1 MRRFLVEVVI
11 DALIVWA
18 VLFLLSLLSVPQ
30 PFPFGAERAPIF
42 SLAHVGA
49 LPYLTAGIGI
59 GLADR
64 IVRPFVVAL
73 TGRLVLSTMGAFL
86 IVVNAIS
93 LWVVSLFVSG
103 LGEMATPRLLW
114 FVVAAALFTVLS
126 SLADAILGLNVPLID
141 EQGEGR
147 AIWRLLDALPTPRR
161 NRIIENV
168 RLQQVYDTIYRYG
181 LDITLERTPIGAVR
195 GWFQRHVL
203 GRDLPDERL
212 SPEARVRIMLQQ
224 LGPTYVKIGQMI
236 ASRREALPP
245 ALLAELEKL
254 QSDVAPFPA
263 DQARAIVEHELG
275 LPLEEAFAT
284 FEPEPFAAASTA
296 QVHRAT
302 LPDGRAVAVKIQ
314 RPRIVAKTKAD
325 LGVLEQ
331 LATVAEERFDVARKL
346 GARGIVREFA
356 TGVLKELDY
365 RNEAYHAQRIAE
377 AMRKFPEIHIPEVD
391 TTRSTARVLTAE
403 FVGGIKISEVERLQ
417 AAGMDT
423 AHLGSVFIRALI
435 KQVLVD
441 GFFHGDPH
449 PGNVLVDPE
458 RRRIIFLD
466 FGLVGELRTD
476 QRLTLIQ
483 LLYAIRGKDSQA
495 IADALI
501 GLGRPG
507 PDFSEPRFRAD
518 VDRLVRQYLVY
529 GHASS
534 VGSAISAVLG
544 AVFDNGLR
552 LSNDLTLAMKAVIQ
566 AEETAMTLSYDLD
579 LVEAVLEEARDATL
593 ARLTADNIEKV
604 ALAQVMRVGQE
615 LVRRAPTL
623 EAAVWKWM
631 DQFGRG
637 KLVVEVDTSELNRQI
652 GKVGD
657 LGRQLAIGMLVTGQ
671 LIGTAILTVVLLQT
685 SSTEFQTFA
694 YLGLIAFAV
703 SLLIS
708 LYVLARALRQ
718 PASDSEG
725 GEGPLL

>member
-11 DALIVWA
+11 DALIVWL
-18 VLFLLSLLSVPQ
+18 VLFVLSILSVPQ
-30 PFPFGAERAPIF
+30 PFPFGGARAPIF
-42 SLAHVGA
+42 SLERVGPV
-49 LPYLTAGIGI
+49 PYLAAGIGI

-64 IVRPFVVAL
+64 LVRPFIVAL

-93 LWVVSLFVSG
+93 LWVVSVFVSG
-103 LGEMATPRLLW
+103 FGEIASPRLLW
-114 FVVAAALFTVLS
+114 FFVAAVLFTVLS
-126 SLADAILGLNVPLID
+126 SLADAIFGLNVPLID

-181 LDITLERTPIGAVR
+181 LDITLERTPIGALR
-195 GWFQRHVL
+195 SWFQRRIL
-203 GRDLPDERL
+203 GRDLPDEQL
-212 SPEARVRIMLQQ
+212 SPEARVRVMLQQ
-224 LGPTYVKIGQMI
+224 LGPTYVKIGQMV

-245 ALLAELEKL
+245 SLLVELEKL

-275 LPLEEAFAT
+275 RPLEEAFAT

-302 LPDGRAVAVKIQ
+302 LPDGRLVAVKIQ

-331 LATVAEERFDVARKL
+331 LATVAEERFDIARKL
-346 GARGIVREFA
+346 GARGIVHEFA
-356 TGVLKELDY
+356 AGVLKELDY

-391 TTRSTARVLTAE
+391 TERSTARVLTAE
-403 FVGGIKISEVERLQ
+403 FVGGIKISEVERLR
-417 AAGMDT
+417 AAGVDT
-423 AHLGSVFIRALI
+423 AHMGSVFIRALI

-458 RRRIIFLD
+458 RGRIIFLD
-466 FGLVGELRTD
+466 FGLIGELRTD
-476 QRLTLIQ
+476 QRLTVIQ
-483 LLYAIRGKDSQA
+483 LLYAIRGKDSQG

-507 PDFSEPRFRAD
+507 PEFSEARFRAD
-518 VDRLVRQYLVY
+518 IDRLVRQYLIY
-529 GHASS
+529 GHATS
-534 VGSAISAVLG
+534 VGAAISAVLG
-544 AVFDNGLR
+544 AVFENGLR

-566 AEETAMTLSYDLD
+566 AEETAMALSYDLD
-579 LVEAVLEEARDATL
+579 LVQAVLEEARDATL

-604 ALAQVMRVGQE
+604 ALSQAMRVGQE
-615 LVRRAPTL
+615 FVRRLPTL

-637 KLVVEVDTSELNRQI
+637 KLVVEVDTSDLNRQI

-685 SSTEFQTFA
+685 STTEFQTFA

-708 LYVLARALRQ
+708 LYVLVRALRQ
-718 PASDSEG
+718 PASSDET
-725 GEGPLL
+725 GEEAFY